1 MICERC
7 TYGTGVHICLRWGA
21 SRREPKVLKGYDIH
35 AVRLARY
42 ADELVQI
49 TQELRDTADMIAGIE
64 SEPSRI
70 GELMGSRD
78 WRADEIKDLHRHVAD
93 LRARIGAY

>member
-1 MICERC
+1 MKL
-7 TYGTGVHICLRWGA
+7 TAGHSAGA
-21 SRREPKVLKGYDIH
+21 TAARGAQIH
-35 AVRLARY
+35 DEIETRKLAAY

-70 GELMGSRD
+70 RELKRSRD

-93 LRARIGAY
+93 LRGRIGAY

>member
-1 MICERC
+1 MVCERSK
-7 TYGTGVHICLRWGA
+7 YGRGEHICLR
-21 SRREPKVLKGYDIH
+21 EPYRHWQTTLER
-35 AVRLARY
+35 AARY

-70 GELMGSRD
+70 GALMDSRD